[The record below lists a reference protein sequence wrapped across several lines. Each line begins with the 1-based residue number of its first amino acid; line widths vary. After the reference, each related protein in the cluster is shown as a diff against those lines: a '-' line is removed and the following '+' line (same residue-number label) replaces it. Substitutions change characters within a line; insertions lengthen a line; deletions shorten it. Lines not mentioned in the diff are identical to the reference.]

1 MLPHLHLVANSTIIA
16 LSTPPGTGA
25 LAIIRMAGPDTFS
38 ILDQVFRGKRPSDA
52 LGYTILYGHI
62 QDPETKATLDEVL
75 VSVFRAP
82 HSYTKEDAVEISCH
96 GAPLIVRQVISLLC
110 RLGAVLAQPGEFTL
124 RAYKHGR
131 FDLAQA
137 EAVAD
142 LIHAE
147 TEAAQRM
154 AFSQMRGGFSKR
166 LSALREKLIHFASLI
181 ELELDFGEEDV
192 EFANRQDLK
201 DLLGS
206 LLADIGGLI
215 SSFSTGNALKNGVPV
230 VIAGRPNAGKSTLLN
245 ALLQDERALVSD
257 IPGTTR
263 DTVEDTIVLGGLQ
276 FRFIDTA
283 GLRETTDVV
292 EAMGVSRTLQKMQ
305 DAQMILYMLDL
316 HTTDYG
322 ALITEAQSALI
333 PLLADGKQV
342 ILVGNKVDDVS
353 TAVLALYQQAFPDLV
368 LISALNNL
376 GLDVLT
382 VKLINTVQL
391 HLPSETDVVVSNLR
405 HVEALRL
412 AEAALERALTGLH
425 NGLTGDFLAL
435 DIRHGLYHLGE
446 ITGEITTDDLLGNIF
461 SRFCIGK

>member
-1 MLPHLHLVANSTIIA
+1 
-16 LSTPPGTGA
+16 
-25 LAIIRMAGPDTFS
+25 
-38 ILDQVFRGKRPSDA
+38 
-52 LGYTILYGHI
+52 
-62 QDPETKATLDEVL
+62 
-75 VSVFRAP
+75 
-82 HSYTKEDAVEISCH
+82 
-96 GAPLIVRQVISLLC
+96 
-110 RLGAVLAQPGEFTL
+110 LAQPGEFTL

-245 ALLQDERALVSD
+245 ALLQEERALVSD

-292 EAMGVSRTLQKMQ
+292 EAMGVSRTRQKMQ
-305 DAQMILYMLDL
+305 DAQVILYMLDL
-316 HTTDYG
+316 RTTDYG
-322 ALITEAQSALI
+322 ALIAEAQAALV
-333 PLLADGKQV
+333 PLLAEGKQV

-353 TAVLALYQQAFPDLV
+353 SAVLALYQQAFPDLV

-376 GLDVLT
+376 GLNVLT
-382 VKLINTVQL
+382 AKLISTVQL